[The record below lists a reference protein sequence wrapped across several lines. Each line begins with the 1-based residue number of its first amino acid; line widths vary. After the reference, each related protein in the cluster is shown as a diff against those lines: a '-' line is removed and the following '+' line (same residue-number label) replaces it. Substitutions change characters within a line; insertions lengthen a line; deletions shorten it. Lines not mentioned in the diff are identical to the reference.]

1 MVIHTMNKNDKSSQ
15 RLNQILNLQTDDV
28 SLLKE
33 AINILID
40 NNSVDYA

>member
-1 MVIHTMNKNDKSSQ
+1 MNKNDKSSQ

-40 NNSVDYA
+40 NKSVDYA